1 MKDISCAYCK
11 ETFDT
16 EPNYYSHYFTV
27 HNSKSSSVKKILILG
42 GGFGSVSV
50 LRKIEEKF
58 RDKEVEITV
67 VSDENFFLFTP
78 MLPQVTSGLLHPSSI
93 TMPIRYFCK
102 KAKFLHAIVDSIDL
116 EQQLVTIQR
125 IFDNKVH
132 ALEYDF
138 LVIGLGGTTNY
149 FGNENLESH
158 SFPMKTIE
166 DAIAIRNHII
176 LMLEQAAQTGNLELQ
191 RSLLTFTVVGSGFSG
206 VETISE
212 INEYVKRSVK
222 KSYPSINPEN
232 INMILLS
239 SKNRVLSEINEKL
252 SSAATKYLEKN
263 GITIMKNTKAI
274 DADEESVVLD
284 NGGKLSCAT
293 LIWTG
298 GIKCNDVVSKLS
310 RDHGKNGKLVVDSKL
325 NLKDFSNVFALGDCA
340 LIKDRKLNSFY
351 PSTAQHAIREGNL
364 IAQNLNQLI
373 NGNYNLNNFTFS
385 SMGNMAIIGNKFGI
399 ATIAG
404 HNLSGFPA
412 WILWRM
418 YYLAKIPTF
427 GKKLKIALDWMVDG
441 LLLRDVTLIGTIK
454 KKAIH
459 SININE
465 NIPSIKEQL
474 ISQS

>member
-1 MKDISCAYCK
+1 MKDISCTYCK
-11 ETFDT
+11 ETFET
-16 EPNYYSHYFTV
+16 ESSYYSHYLTV
-27 HNSKSSSVKKILILG
+27 HNSKSPSVKKILILG

-58 RDKEVEITV
+58 RDKDVEITII
-67 VSDENFFLFTP
+67 SDENFFLFTP
-78 MLPQVTSGLLHPSSI
+78 MLPQVASGLLHPSSI
-93 TMPIRYFCK
+93 TMPIRNFCK

-116 EQQLVTIQR
+116 QQQLVTIQR

-132 ALEYDF
+132 ALEYDY
-138 LVIGLGGTTNY
+138 LVIGLGGKTNY
-149 FGNENLESH
+149 FENKNLENH

-176 LMLEQAAQTGNLELQ
+176 LMLEQAAQTGNFELQ
-191 RSLLTFTVVGSGFSG
+191 RSLLTFAVVGSGFSG

-232 INMILLS
+232 LNMILIS
-239 SKNRVLSEINEKL
+239 SKNRVLTEINEKL
-252 SSAATKYLEKN
+252 STTATKYLEKN
-263 GITIMKNTKAI
+263 GITIMKNTKAV
-274 DADEESVVLD
+274 DSDEESVILD
-284 NGGKLSCAT
+284 NGGKLPCAT

-298 GIKCNDVVSKLS
+298 GIMCNDVISKLNCE
-310 RDHGKNGKLVVDSKL
+310 HGRNGKLVVDSKL
-325 NLKDFSNVFALGDCA
+325 NLKNYSNVFALGDCA
-340 LIKDRKLNSFY
+340 LIKDTKLDSFY

-364 IAQNLNQLI
+364 IAENLNQLI
-373 NGNYNLNNFTFS
+373 NDNNNLNDFSFS

-399 ATIAG
+399 ATIGG
-404 HNLSGFPA
+404 HNLSGFSA

-427 GKKLKIALDWMVDG
+427 GKKLKIAFDWMVDG

-454 KKAIH
+454 KKTIH

-465 NIPSIKEQL
+465 NVPSIKEQL